1 MINTINGFDLLIMLV
16 GIGFGIRFGISIQ
29 RARDYEN
36 ELNQRDDFGAW
47 LDGQQIESQMRRDGW
62 KL

>member
-1 MINTINGFDLLIMLV
+1 MINTINGLDLLIMLL
-16 GIGFGIRFGISIQ
+16 GIAFGTRFGISIQ
-29 RARDYEN
+29 RAREFEK
-36 ELNQRDDFGAW
+36 ELNHRDDFGAW